1 MAAERSHRYL
11 GSGVDQ
17 LNPAS
22 GGDQF
27 EFDEA
32 DIWKVGEIIL
42 PEGGKTVL
50 SSSRTLRIP
59 ARRRVDV
66 DRLPVGSK
74 SLPVNI
80 PNWFKIVHSE
90 CITRASDRGG
100 DREGD
105 EEGGNDH
112 KIPPHEY
119 LARTRVASMSVQ
131 EGVGRTLKGRDLSN
145 LRNAV
150 LKKTGIE
157 D

>member
-11 GSGVDQ
+11 GDADQ
-17 LNPAS
+17 LDPEP

-32 DIWKVGEIIL
+32 DIWNVGEIIL
-42 PEGGKTVL
+42 PEGSKIAV
-50 SSSRTLRIP
+50 SSSRTLKMP

-66 DRLPVGSK
+66 DQSPVGSK

-80 PNWFKIVHSE
+80 PNWSKIFRSE
-90 CITRASDRGG
+90 RITPASDRGD
-100 DREGD
+100 DREG
-105 EEGGNDH
+105 EGEGGNDH
-112 KIPPHEY
+112 RIPPHEY
-119 LARTRVASMSVQ
+119 LVRTRAASMSVH